1 MLSFVK
7 FAIFVVCAG
16 LLYWMIKWWTAKEEP
31 FFSTGS
37 LANSKKEKRKALSET
52 CADKEGLGVDNLIL
66 EKSPIREAEE
76 SKKQSASTEANI
88 KKEEERKTEVGNL
101 GISEAVTEVSSSVT
115 AELTSDNKLA
125 NDYAVGA
132 GMKSVEED
140 SFNTTENISLAT
152 EKSEQK
158 MSKIE
163 DKETEKILSVSLI
176 ETLITTGEAK
186 KSDEKL
192 VSTYATI
199 EGMEIV
205 RMAAEL
211 NRFIS
216 TLKITTE
223 VSDPVEAD
231 LTPFDKLVKDDKKT
245 TEDFAKSKYTSA
257 IFVEDLDVAML
268 QQENMK
274 KEGHIFDK
282 LEQEEMH
289 NKKKK
294 KKKSSSVTA
303 ELTSVNKLAND
314 YAVGVGMKSVEEDSF
329 NTTENISLATEESEQ
344 KNSKIED
351 KKTEKILS
359 VSLIE
364 TEITAGEAKKSDEK
378 LVSTYATIE
387 GMEIVRMADELKGC
401 ISTLKITTEVSDSV
415 EADLTP
421 FDKLVK
427 DEKKTTEDFAK
438 SKYTSAIFV
447 EDLYVAMLQQENMKK
462 EGQIFDKLEQEEM
475 HTKKKKKKKKKKFVQ
490 SGIPMTINFDL
501 QRIASYGYKQGTT
514 TDIDDGHRKVNGGVK
529 GLQNCD
535 ELSCCANSTI
545 QCLFSTHKNLFNVL
559 SQLRGP
565 ISNEIKR
572 LAFSSLEKTES
583 TKQLIKLLPSR
594 YGFSNSFYQCMAE
607 FWDTLFDCVDNENIP
622 NYANRLSYQSPLS
635 EIFHFE
641 NRKYLICDICRWSEI
656 EDHQMCGKLLYLAV
670 PESYKDCI
678 PFNRVLNPSAVDRHC
693 PNGHELTSRI
703 VFTQTSPFLAVALNR
718 NLPGFNSGNLSC
730 IVNIDFDKIIL
741 ELAKDNSAEDS
752 CYHDLL
758 LSSVNYKAVAI
769 GVRKPWFK
777 HAHYL
782 VYRRTPECGWYKWEN
797 SKVTEVDMNDLNCD
811 DKYNLQK
818 MNFLVLEK
826 C

>member
-1 MLSFVK
+1 MEISDPIQITKCYRML
-7 FAIFVVCAG
+7 G
-16 LLYWMIKWWTAKEEP
+16 
-31 FFSTGS
+31 GS
-37 LANSKKEKRKALSET
+37 NA
-52 CADKEGLGVDNLIL
+52 
-66 EKSPIREAEE
+66 PEAEE

-329 NTTENISLATEESEQ
+329 NTTENISLVTEKSEQ

-351 KKTEKILS
+351 KETEKILS

-364 TEITAGEAKKSDEK
+364 TEITTGEAKKSDEK

-387 GMEIVRMADELKGC
+387 GMEIVRMADELNGC

-501 QRIASYGYKQGTT
+501 QRIASYGYKQ
-514 TDIDDGHRKVNGGVK
+514 D
-529 GLQNCD
+529 
-535 ELSCCANSTI
+535 
-545 QCLFSTHKNLFNVL
+545 
-559 SQLRGP
+559 
-565 ISNEIKR
+565 
-572 LAFSSLEKTES
+572 
-583 TKQLIKLLPSR
+583 
-594 YGFSNSFYQCMAE
+594 SF
-607 FWDTLFDCVDNENIP
+607 
-622 NYANRLSYQSPLS
+622 R
-635 EIFHFE
+635 
-641 NRKYLICDICRWSEI
+641 
-656 EDHQMCGKLLYLAV
+656 DHQLGIACFELKLRA
-670 PESYKDCI
+670 
-678 PFNRVLNPSAVDRHC
+678 
-693 PNGHELTSRI
+693 I
-703 VFTQTSPFLAVALNR
+703 VKHKR
-718 NLPGFNSGNLSC
+718 NLRVFYVQKLR
-730 IVNIDFDKIIL
+730 DKDIREIL
-741 ELAKDNSAEDS
+741 LFI
-752 CYHDLL
+752 LL
-758 LSSVNYKAVAI
+758 
-769 GVRKPWFK
+769 
-777 HAHYL
+777 
-782 VYRRTPECGWYKWEN
+782 
-797 SKVTEVDMNDLNCD
+797 
-811 DKYNLQK
+811 
-818 MNFLVLEK
+818 
-826 C
+826 